1 MVLPNDRVLGYQGT
15 GDVVYDC
22 GDVGYYRVGAT
33 RGTITTAQ
41 RANMHVNAAAGAV
54 DLSIGSR
61 IQPEVAHN
69 NGVLLPV
76 GGYAASSV
84 EETWSGYIGTTSGE
98 TTGNHYV
105 VRPVD

>member
-33 RGTITTAQ
+33 RGPITSAQ
-41 RANMHVNAAAGAV
+41 RANMHVNAAAGAA

-61 IQPEVAHN
+61 IQPEVQN
-69 NGVLLPV
+69 NGVVLLPI
-76 GGYAASSV
+76 AAYGATSV
-84 EETWSGYIGTTSGE
+84 EETWSGYIGTTNGE
-98 TTGNHYV
+98 TTGNHFV